1 MARNLTG
8 KHGAYFEAV
17 LQLRDISPKVIDYAE
32 DEIARVKLH
41 VAKVIKLKNGF
52 DYYLSDNSLAR
63 ALGKRLQ
70 EKFGGEH
77 TVTASLWGVKK
88 DREVYR
94 VTVLFRGIQFE
105 AKDIVEYKKEQYV
118 VKSLGKDIFLQNEK
132 TGKKVHVRY
141 KNMGEIKTIN

>member
-17 LQLRDISPKVIDYAE
+17 LQLRDISQKVVDYAE
-32 DEIARVKLH
+32 DEMARVKLH
-41 VAKVIKLKNGF
+41 VAKMVPLKNGF
-52 DYYLSDNSLAR
+52 DYYLSDTALTR

-88 DREVYR
+88 DREVFR
-94 VTVLFRGIQFE
+94 VTVLFRGLLFD
-105 AKDIVEYKKEQYV
+105 KGDIVEYKNELYNV
-118 VKSLGKDIFLQNEK
+118 RSLGKDIFLQSEK
-132 TGKKVHVRY
+132 TGKKIHVKY
-141 KNMGEIKTIN
+141 NDMKDVKVLN